1 PLTAGKPKL
10 YRYNT
15 YGQDAAVFTLDA
27 RSFRSPELPP
37 ADPSNPASIAAFFT
51 NTFNANRTLLGK
63 PQLALLEQNLLDA
76 QNQGITWKFILIP
89 EPIENFGVITG
100 EDHYEGY
107 AAERT
112 QLLKFISD
120 NHITNAEFITADFH
134 GTTVNRLSYQTAPFG
149 PQIQTNSFEV
159 ITGPVAFDKPFG
171 PTIVDLATSLGLLT
185 PAQNALYNSLPEGL
199 AKETFVA
206 NLINAQLAPLGYN
219 QLSPTADPLP
229 TMKLLQGL
237 YRARDVYGWT
247 EFNIDPDTQKVTV
260 TTYGITPYSEAELE
274 ANPAA
279 ISSRVPQIVSQFEVT
294 PELPPAAHLVGSKLV
309 INGST
314 GNDQIEVERQGYGI
328 VVENHEQTIAK
339 FDLADVN
346 QIIV

>member
-37 ADPSNPASIAAFFT
+37 ADPSNPASIAAFLT

-89 EPIENFGVITG
+89 EPIGNFGVVTG
-100 EDHYEGY
+100 EDRFEGY

-120 NHITNAEFITADFH
+120 NRITNVEFITADFH
-134 GTTVNRLSYQTAPFG
+134 GTMVNRLSYQTAPFG

-159 ITGPVAFDKPFG
+159 TVGPVAFDKPFG
-171 PTIVDLATSLGLLT
+171 PTVVDLVTSLGLLT

-219 QLSPTADPLP
+219 QVSPTANPLP
-229 TMKLLQGL
+229 NMKLLQGL
-237 YRARDVYGWT
+237 YMATAVYGWT
-247 EFNIDPDTQKVTV
+247 EFSIDPDTQKLTV
-260 TTYGITPYSEAELE
+260 TTYGIQPYSQADLE

-279 ISSRVPQIVSQFEVT
+279 ILGRVPQIVSQFEVT
-294 PELPPAAHLVGSKLV
+294 PELPPAAHLVGSTLV
-309 INGST
+309 VNGSA
-314 GNDQIEVERQGYGI
+314 GNDHIEVEFKRHGNQI
-328 VVENHEQTIAK
+328 VVENRE
-339 FDLADVN
+339 
-346 QIIV
+346 